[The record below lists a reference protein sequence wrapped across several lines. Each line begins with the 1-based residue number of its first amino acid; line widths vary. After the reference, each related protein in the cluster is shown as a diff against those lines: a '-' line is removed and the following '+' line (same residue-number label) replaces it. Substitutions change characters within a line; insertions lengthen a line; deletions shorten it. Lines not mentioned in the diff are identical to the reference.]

1 MNLSRGARRLL
12 DLLKSFARRSGR
24 AFPFQ
29 KTLAEKLEV
38 KIRTIKRWVRELREG
53 GLIAVRR
60 RQHSSAEYEIQK
72 GQEYEIQKGQNVPS
86 DVPSG
91 VENVPSGHPVSLL
104 TEVKSFSGGE
114 CARVPR
120 KPPGL
125 APGEAYWTNNGWRF
139 A

>member
-38 KIRTIKRWVRELREG
+38 KIRTIKRWVRELREA

-60 RQHSSAEYEIQK
+60 RQHSSA
-72 GQEYEIQKGQNVPS
+72 EYEIQKGQNVPS